1 MSGSVLVNRVR
12 RGAYLDSVALMR
24 MSREIADGPGIVD
37 AAVMSGT
44 PANREILRQA
54 SLLDSDGDSA
64 GANDIVVAV
73 RAAAEAAAA
82 QAAELA
88 DTLLDQ
94 GREAVAEGRTW
105 RPHTLA
111 AAMDSLSEA
120 NLALISVPGE
130 YAAAEARRALQRDL
144 HVMLFSDNV
153 PVADEVALKGLARER
168 GLLLMGPDCG
178 TAYIGGAAIAFAN
191 VVPRGDIGV
200 IAASGTGMQEVICQ
214 IAHGRGGISQG
225 IGVGGRD
232 LSQAVGGLMTLSA
245 IDALDADPDT
255 RHVVLISKPPDT
267 AVAAQVA
274 ERLATS
280 PKTFTVCF
288 LGAETLALPANAS
301 QATTLRDAARLALG
315 AGDLDPE
322 PLDGVA
328 RAAVSAAKGR
338 EPSIRGLFAGGTLC
352 AESQVILTGSGEPL
366 RSNAPVTGAQALG
379 NGDEPGHRLIDLG
392 DDEFTRGR
400 PHPMLEPA
408 VRIPAL
414 EAALKDPRVG
424 VILLDIILG
433 YGSHADPTALV
444 AEALVQAGPAR
455 PAVVASVCGTEAD
468 PQRYGQQV
476 RRLEAAGALVMVS
489 NARATEL
496 ALAVSRGLRKDS

>member
-1 MSGSVLVNRVR
+1 MSDGILFNRVR

-24 MSREIADGPGIVD
+24 MSREIADSPGVMD
-37 AAVMSGT
+37 AALMSGT

-73 RAAAEAAAA
+73 RAADGSAAAEAAEHAG
-82 QAAELA
+82 
-88 DTLLDQ
+88 TLLDQ

-111 AAMDSLSEA
+111 AALDSLAEA

-130 YAAAEARRALQRDL
+130 YAAPEARRALQRDL

-153 PVADEVALKGLARER
+153 PIADEVALKRLARDR

-191 VVPRGDIGV
+191 LVPRGDIGIV
-200 IAASGTGMQEVICQ
+200 AASGTGMQEVTCQ
-214 IAHGRGGISQG
+214 IANGRGGISQG

-232 LSQAVGGLMTLSA
+232 LSEAVGGLMTLSA

-255 RHVVLISKPPDT
+255 RHVVLLSKPPDPV
-267 AVAAQVA
+267 VAARVL
-274 ERLATS
+274 ERVATS

-288 LGAETLALPANAS
+288 LGAKPMALPANAA
-301 QATTLRDAARLALG
+301 QASTLRAAARHALG
-315 AGDLDPE
+315 AGDLDPQ
-322 PLDGVA
+322 PLDDVA
-328 RAAVSAAKGR
+328 QAAVRAAKGR
-338 EPSIRGLFAGGTLC
+338 GWSIRGLFAGGTLC
-352 AESQVILTGSGEPL
+352 AESQVILTRDGESV
-366 RSNAPVTGAQALG
+366 RSNAPVGGVHPLG
-379 NGDEPGHRLIDLG
+379 QDDEPGHRLIDLG

-400 PHPMLEPA
+400 PHPMLEPG
-408 VRIPAL
+408 VRIAPLTAAL
-414 EAALKDPRVG
+414 EDPAVG

-433 YGSHADPTALV
+433 YGAHSDPTTPV
-444 AEALVQAGPAR
+444 AEALVRAGPSR

-496 ALAVSRGLRKDS
+496 ALAVSRGLAKDS